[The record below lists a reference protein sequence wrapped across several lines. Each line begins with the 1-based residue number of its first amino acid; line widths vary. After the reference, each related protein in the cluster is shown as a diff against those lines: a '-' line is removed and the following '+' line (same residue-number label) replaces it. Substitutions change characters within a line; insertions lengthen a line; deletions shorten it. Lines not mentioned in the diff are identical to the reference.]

1 VRIAGDGG
9 RTTLPFPTH
18 PMSPVAAQQL
28 DATNRTNRKDG
39 LVFSLGLS
47 YGRGRATSALGAT
60 PSGLMRRISRE
71 A

>member
-18 PMSPVAAQQL
+18 PMFRVAARQFGS
-28 DATNRTNRKDG
+28 TNRTNRKDG

-47 YGRGRATSALGAT
+47 YGRGRATAALGAMA
-60 PSGLMRRISRE
+60 SGLMRRISRE

>member
-1 VRIAGDGG
+1 
-9 RTTLPFPTH
+9 
-18 PMSPVAAQQL
+18 MSRVAAQQFE
-28 DATNRTNRKDG
+28 ATNRKDG

-47 YGRGRATSALGAT
+47 YGRGRATSALGAM